1 MTVFTQPIAAHQP
14 QTATPFA
21 TAGAF
26 PVNPFAQPVAPP
38 AFPVQTFPVAWQTAT
53 GMPAASQ
60 LPLLITDISLRC
72 AAVALNTVIEQ
83 LRVEPQ
89 LLAQIQ
95 AQGQLPQHSWSSV
108 LTECARRVAPGVH
121 ALFIEAAER
130 HLAGSAAMPHG
141 IAQTAPAMPFAPYG
155 TAAAPAPAFAPFAYG
170 HGAFTQQPPV

>member
-1 MTVFTQPIAAHQP
+1 MSHFDREGTSP
-14 QTATPFA
+14 
-21 TAGAF
+21 GL
-26 PVNPFAQPVAPP
+26 
-38 AFPVQTFPVAWQTAT
+38 
-53 GMPAASQ
+53 PAASQ

-121 ALFIEAAER
+121 SLFIEAAER
-130 HLAGSAAMPHG
+130 HLAGSMPLPHG
-141 IAQTAPAMPFAPYG
+141 IAQTAPAAPYTAYG
-155 TAAAPAPAFAPFAYG
+155 TAAPTAGFTPIAYNN
-170 HGAFTQQPPV
+170 ATFTQQPPI